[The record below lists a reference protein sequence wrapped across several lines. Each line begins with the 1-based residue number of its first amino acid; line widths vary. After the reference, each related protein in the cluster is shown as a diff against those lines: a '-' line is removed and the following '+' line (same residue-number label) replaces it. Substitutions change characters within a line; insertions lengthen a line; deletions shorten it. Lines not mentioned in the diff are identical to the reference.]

1 MQDAEQAQQGVS
13 IHIRANGQV
22 FMMAQSRSSNGL
34 VGGHGKFKKLQ
45 ITDSDATLGAVIRE
59 CLNDRKPGHYKPHM
73 HKEKEAHQA
82 MMKAYLEDRGI
93 ASDKVFY
100 KGTKSFSL
108 DEYSD
113 RIEFWAADNSVSG
126 HHPWVK
132 GGPHVVVPITA
143 SDIELAQAMR
153 RTLEFCL
160 A

>member
-1 MQDAEQAQQGVS
+1 
-13 IHIRANGQV
+13 
-22 FMMAQSRSSNGL
+22 
-34 VGGHGKFKKLQ
+34 
-45 ITDSDATLGAVIRE
+45 
-59 CLNDRKPGHYKPHM
+59 M

-82 MMKAYLEDRGI
+82 MVKAYLEDRGI

-100 KGTKSFSL
+100 KGTKGFFAHVYP
-108 DEYSD
+108 E
-113 RIEFWAADNSVSG
+113 RIEFLALGPDS
-126 HHPWVK
+126 PIE